1 MARRRKGRDI
11 NGWLVIDK
19 PSGMT
24 STDVVNRVRRLLDA
38 RKVGHGG
45 TLDPLA
51 TGLLPLAFG
60 EATKTVA
67 WVMEGDKIYRFTVRW
82 GERTDSDDA
91 EGEVVERSQLR
102 PSREAIEAA
111 LPRFVG
117 LIEQVPPA
125 YSAIKVDG
133 QRAYD
138 LARDGESVTLKSRPV
153 RIDRFELVEMPD
165 ADHAVFEVGSGKGA
179 YMRSLARDLGDA
191 LGCRG
196 HIAQLRRLAVGPFTE
211 DDAISLDSL
220 EQGEHCAAAVEQ
232 VLPVETALDDIPALA
247 LTEPEAGRMRSGQ
260 AISLL
265 SRSQA
270 ERVRDLEP
278 GDTVCAMSG
287 GKLVAIARFEAGELR
302 PVRVLNL

>member
-1 MARRRKGRDI
+1 MARRRKGRNI

-24 STDVVNRVRRLLDA
+24 STEVVNRVRRLLDA

-67 WVMEGDKIYRFTVRW
+67 WVMEGDKTYRFTVRW
-82 GERTDSDDA
+82 GEARDSDDA
-91 EGEVVERSQLR
+91 EGEVIAESDAR
-102 PSREAIEAA
+102 PTREDIEAV

-117 LIEQVPPA
+117 EIEQVPPIF
-125 YSAIKVDG
+125 SAIKIDG

-138 LARDGESVTLKSRPV
+138 LAREGEEIELKPRLI
-153 RIDRFELVEMPD
+153 RIDSFELVEMPD
-165 ADHAVFEVGSGKGA
+165 RDHAVFEVKSGKGA
-179 YMRSLARDLGDA
+179 YMRSLARDLGEA
-191 LGCRG
+191 LGCYG

-211 DDAISLDSL
+211 EDAISLDSL
-220 EQGEHCAAAVEQ
+220 EQGEHGAAAEEQ

-247 LTEPEAGRMRSGQ
+247 LTEPEAARMRSGQ

-287 GKLVAIARFEAGELR
+287 DKLVAIARFEGGELR